1 MSALNTRE
9 PELLVR
15 EDVDRLSRFCQRL
28 SEDWNTPEDG
38 LPSSVRGGLP
48 DIFAILDEI
57 IETAGRGEPDI
68 CPVDGDISVTWH
80 LRRRCVLDIC
90 PDTLDAI
97 ILSSGTDTKATVVES
112 EFNLRDEDAVS
123 KVRKVL
129 ANAESL

>member
-15 EDVDRLSRFCQRL
+15 EDVGRLSRFCQRL

-38 LPSSVRGGLP
+38 LPSSVHGRLP

-57 IETAGRGEPDI
+57 IETAGQGEPDI

-112 EFNLRDEDAVS
+112 EFNLRVEDAVS